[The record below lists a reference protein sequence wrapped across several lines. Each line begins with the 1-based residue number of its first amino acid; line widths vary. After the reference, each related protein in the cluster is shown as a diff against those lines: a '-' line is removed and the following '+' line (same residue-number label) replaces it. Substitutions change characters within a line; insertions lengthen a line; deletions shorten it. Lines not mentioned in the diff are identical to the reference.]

1 MAQIPLNPIKPLFF
15 MVVSAPTENVI
26 CGSID
31 PAGMAQGI
39 QGARCSWS
47 TRDRSAER
55 PSNSSED
62 LK

>member
-31 PAGMAQGI
+31 PAAWPKGSKGLVAHGAQEI
-39 QGARCSWS
+39 DPPNAHPIPQRI
-47 TRDRSAER
+47 
-55 PSNSSED
+55 
-62 LK
+62 